1 MNESSVEKSHE
12 RVSAPVWDGFVRVF
26 HWSLVVLFAF
36 SAITGKVGG
45 GWIKWHMYS
54 GYAILALVL
63 FRIVWGFVGGEFARF
78 TAFVAGPAAAIRYG
92 LGLLKRGSQPVI
104 SHNPLGGWMVVVLL
118 LVLAAQAIFGLISDD
133 EIATTGPLARYVST
147 ELSLKAMS
155 WHRLLGDALL
165 VLTAIHILA
174 VLFHVFVK
182 KEGLIRAMLS
192 GNKDLPPDLA
202 REANAARKASA
213 TVGFVVLSI
222 AIVAVAVAVNW
233 SAWLGK

>member
-1 MNESSVEKSHE
+1 MSDSSTGKKEALIA
-12 RVSAPVWDGFVRVF
+12 APVWDGFVRVF

-54 GYAILALVL
+54 GYAILTLVL
-63 FRIVWGFVGGEFARF
+63 FRIIWGFVGGEFARF
-78 TAFVAGPAAAIRYG
+78 TSFIAGPVAAIRFG
-92 LGLLKRGSQPVI
+92 LGLLKRRSQHVI
-104 SHNPLGGWMVVVLL
+104 SHNPIGGWMVIVLL
-118 LVLAAQAIFGLISDD
+118 LLLGAQAIFGLISDD

-165 VLTAIHILA
+165 ILTAIHILA

-182 KEGLIRAMLS
+182 KEGLIRAMFS
-192 GNKDLPPDLA
+192 GNKDLPADLA
-202 REANAARKASA
+202 REANAARSAS
-213 TVGFVVLSI
+213 TSVGLMVLSI
-222 AIVAVAVAVNW
+222 AIAAVAIAVNW
-233 SAWLGK
+233 SAWFSK